1 MSSQNKWY
9 RYIQFKSWSGI
20 ETLNIK
26 HISVFMNLYS
36 TKYFNSVSTFCH
48 VASSQIIEGH
58 HYIILKYADSKQNL
72 NWDFHVDSQEYP
84 FRYQI
89 Y

>member
-20 ETLNIK
+20 KILNIK

-84 FRYQI
+84 FRY
-89 Y
+89 